1 MIIEQV
7 SEMNY
12 EDFLRENLFIPS
24 KMENTGYL
32 IAGKDTT
39 MLAEGYLKGG
49 YWGKVY
55 QNGWLNDGPNWHL
68 RANGGIHTTAEDMY
82 RWLQVMQGNGVLKK
96 NIIEKWT
103 TGYVNEN
110 NPNSKY
116 AYGLAVYN
124 HQKYGKII
132 THGGSNRI
140 FTADLVWL
148 TEKNILF
155 YIQSNTSLF
164 PAYEISTNILSAAF
178 DSTFIGPPNIEC
190 KNIKPEFVKQLEGTY
205 ITDGGSIELKSDDIR
220 LIAKLNGQAMLDI
233 FLNHSS
239 EQQAFFSNLNT
250 RTHKALKLLKEG
262 KKDALKGLMAKG
274 QDPLPATENLLKQ
287 IAQIGEPEYFNIVGT
302 FENIEN
308 SRFSKFGTYTT
319 FVHARFPNWN
329 RYWNFVF
336 DKDGNYLG
344 TYSGPWPTF
353 TMIPVETDK
362 FIAVR
367 QEFPYESTEVVF
379 KENCLILNGIKA
391 CANE

>member
-1 MIIEQV
+1 
-7 SEMNY
+7 
-12 EDFLRENLFIPS
+12 
-24 KMENTGYL
+24 YL
-32 IAGKDTT
+32 IAGKDTA
-39 MLAEGYLKGG
+39 MLAEGYLKGE

-55 QNGWLNDGPNWHL
+55 KNGWLNDGPGWHL

-82 RWLQVMQGNGVLKK
+82 RWLQVMQGNGLLEKS
-96 NIIEKWT
+96 IIDKWT

-110 NPNSKY
+110 NSNSKY

-124 HQKYGKII
+124 HPKYGKII

-148 TEKNILF
+148 TEKNIHF

-164 PAYEISTNILSAAF
+164 PAYEISNNMLSAAF
-178 DSTFIGPPNIEC
+178 DTTFVNPPDIGYNN
-190 KNIKPEFVKQLEGTY
+190 KVKPESVKKLEGNYT
-205 ITDGGSIELKSDDIR
+205 IDGGAIELKADDIR
-220 LIAKLNGQAMLDI
+220 MIAKISGQPVLDV

-239 EQQAFFSNLNT
+239 EQQAFFSTMNI
-250 RTHKALKLLKEG
+250 RTNEALELLKEG
-262 KKDALKGLMAKG
+262 RKDALKGLMSEG

-287 IAQIGEPEYFNIVGT
+287 IAQIGEPEYFNLVGT
-302 FENIEN
+302 FENTEN
-308 SRFSKFGTYTT
+308 SRFSKYGRYTT

-336 DKDGNYLG
+336 DKDGNYTG

-353 TMIPVETDK
+353 TMIPLESDK

-367 QEFPYESTEVVF
+367 QEMPYQSLEVVV
-379 KENCLILNGIKA
+379 KENCLILNGMKV
-391 CANE
+391 CSDE